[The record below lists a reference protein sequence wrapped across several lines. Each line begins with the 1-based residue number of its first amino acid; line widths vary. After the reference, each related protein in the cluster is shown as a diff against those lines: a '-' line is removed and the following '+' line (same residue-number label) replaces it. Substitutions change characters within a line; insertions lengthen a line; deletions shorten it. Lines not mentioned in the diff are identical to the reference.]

1 MALPPHTLN
10 RQFVDD
16 FIEADAPCCA
26 LGLVRSGDT
35 QTGLFAMK
43 PDGAL
48 PANVLAM
55 GFGFGYRML
64 ESHDRKPIC
73 QFMFKFYDFEQYSV
87 LVNPSSPLT
96 MTAVESMIEERN
108 IIFVILNPDQRAI
121 VGRNDLSEG
130 NLDGMREQLRMMQS
144 KRTPQSTYESCVQSF
159 WKKPDLPDLKPLEWV
174 CRDNPAYLDLEF
186 DTTDLSPVG

>member
-48 PANVLAM
+48 PAGCSHAKRHFRVLT
-55 GFGFGYRML
+55 
-64 ESHDRKPIC
+64 
-73 QFMFKFYDFEQYSV
+73 
-87 LVNPSSPLT
+87 PSPG
-96 MTAVESMIEERN
+96 I
-108 IIFVILNPDQRAI
+108 
-121 VGRNDLSEG
+121 
-130 NLDGMREQLRMMQS
+130 
-144 KRTPQSTYESCVQSF
+144 
-159 WKKPDLPDLKPLEWV
+159 
-174 CRDNPAYLDLEF
+174 
-186 DTTDLSPVG
+186 